1 MYFQA
6 QWMIGYVLYA
16 NNLLSGF
23 CGGVYE
29 GNTADI
35 GSVYGESRTGEEGRS
50 DSGSLRQGS
59 VGL

>member
-1 MYFQA
+1 
-6 QWMIGYVLYA
+6 MIGYVLYA
-16 NNLLSGF
+16 NNLLSAL

-29 GNTADI
+29 RNTADI